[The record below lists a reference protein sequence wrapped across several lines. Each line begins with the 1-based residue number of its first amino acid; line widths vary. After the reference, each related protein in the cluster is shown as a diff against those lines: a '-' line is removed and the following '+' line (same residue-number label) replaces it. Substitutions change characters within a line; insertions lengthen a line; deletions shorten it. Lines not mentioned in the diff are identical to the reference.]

1 MRSLKSCF
9 SKTISTLHS
18 SSILRVQYSACS
30 TKAPM
35 SVEDKSNITV
45 FEILLRLRYSSDV
58 YALLNVYACVAGTKL
73 FKSSSP
79 WLQRH
84 PTPPKSSKTASP
96 ANSSSYLR
104 FSARAQPLP
113 PLEQSYWKKW
123 IQPAVGLPLT
133 VQSWCWPPILI
144 FCLDFGALDFG
155 STVLACFGYGFRQEG
170 CFRGCNFF
178 HTGLSSGLPQNFLSS
193 DVLPL
198 VFSSQFFDLP
208 SIRHTDC
215 LKHLCCFIRK
225 NPNSILMRLLL
236 LSYFG
241 LQGCRSLHPC
251 YSCNSV
257 GSLTSVILTFMIC
270 TPLVDLG
277 IQHLLT

>member
-1 MRSLKSCF
+1 
-9 SKTISTLHS
+9 
-18 SSILRVQYSACS
+18 
-30 TKAPM
+30 M
-35 SVEDKSNITV
+35 SDEDKSNITV

-155 STVLACFGYGFRQEG
+155 STVLAYFDYHDLLAFVKKAVSAAVIS
-170 CFRGCNFF
+170 FK
-178 HTGLSSGLPQNFLSS
+178 TGLSSGLQQNFLYS

-198 VFSSQFFDLP
+198 VFSTQFFDLP
-208 SIRHTDC
+208 SIRNTDR

-236 LSYFG
+236 FSYFG
-241 LQGCRSLHPC
+241 LQGCRSLHDPC

-257 GSLTSVILTFMIC
+257 GSLTSVILTLMIC
-270 TPLVDLG
+270 TP
-277 IQHLLT
+277 